1 MSEDPPKI
9 VFPCEYPIKVLGRT
23 GAAFQSAVMAVFTQY
38 AAGFLEQDV
47 VVKDSRQGTFQSIT
61 FTIEAQS
68 EEQLRLIHQD
78 LMDTGLVSMVL

>member
-23 GAAFQSAVMAVFTQY
+23 GAAFQSAVMAVFTQH
-38 AAGFLEQDV
+38 AAGFHEQDV

-61 FTIEAQS
+61 VTIEAQS
-68 EEQLRLIHQD
+68 EEQLSLIHQD

>member
-1 MSEDPPKI
+1 M
-9 VFPCEYPIKVLGRT
+9 LGRA
-23 GAAFQSAVMAVFTQY
+23 GAAFQSAVMAVFTQH
-38 AAGFLEQDV
+38 AAGVLEQDV

-61 FTIEAQS
+61 VTIEAQS